1 MKKIDTSNIVE
12 NTRRQPF
19 TKASYDHLQ
28 QAFQEVFTDILKGLT
43 SDAAGVV
50 LLHGCVDA
58 DPDADDYDISAGA
71 LLYQGE
77 VFQIDAF
84 IGSDAVLVPVLS
96 IVTTYHADDPVK
108 FTDNN
113 DFNVHEI
120 RKMKWTMAASGSGIA
135 DFDELVNFKE
145 KIADNAESDVAV
157 INGWGAFGG
166 TVKLRRWGKV
176 HSLQGSISPGDATDP
191 IFLAVLPAGFS
202 GPGLLAG
209 IGKARIGAINGASC
223 EIDFVGG
230 SGFVATANEGTA
242 KPAGAN
248 TDYYSFHLTWI
259 SI

>member
-50 LLHGCVDA
+50 VLHGCLDA

-84 IGSDAVLVPVLS
+84 VGSDAVQVPVLS
-96 IVTTYHADDPVK
+96 IETTYHANDPVK

-120 RKMKWTMAASGSGIA
+120 RKMAWTMGASGSGIA
-135 DFDELVNFKE
+135 DFDELVSFKE
-145 KIADNAESDVAV
+145 RIADYEDANIAPLNDWVA
-157 INGWGAFGG
+157 AGG
-166 TVKLRRWGKV
+166 SMKLRRWGKV
-176 HSLQGSISPGDATDP
+176 HCLSGAIAPGDATSI
-191 IFLAVLPAGFS
+191 IFMNTSFFPAGFKS
-202 GPGLLAG
+202 PFAG
-209 IGKARIGAINGASC
+209 SAIGKRPDGPSC
-223 EIDFVGG
+223 QMDYN
-230 SGFVATANEGTA
+230 SGNFSAYQNEGLV
-242 KPAGAN
+242 KPAGTN
-248 TDYYSFHLTWI
+248 SDYYNFNFTWI
-259 SI
+259 SV